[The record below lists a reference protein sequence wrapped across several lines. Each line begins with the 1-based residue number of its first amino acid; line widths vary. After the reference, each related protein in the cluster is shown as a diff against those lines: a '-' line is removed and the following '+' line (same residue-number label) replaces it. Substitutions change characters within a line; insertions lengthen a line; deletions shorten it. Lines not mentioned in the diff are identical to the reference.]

1 MIHDTIHV
9 LTTMLRS
16 AGYANFESLPTLLII
31 ALPFLILEKSKSTTS
46 FFLDDRFFKMNKV
59 EFYEFM
65 IVIEDKV
72 WKVNNVTN
80 YSQQIR

>member
-16 AGYANFESLPTLLII
+16 AGYANFESLPTLLIT
-31 ALPFLILEKSKSTTS
+31 ALPVLILEKSKSTTS
-46 FFLDDRFFKMNKV
+46 FFLHDRFFKMNKV